1 MIVLISLL
9 ASSLAFAT
17 EPDSLTLPLP
27 TSGAVIV
34 SVNGEVTGAIRTSA
48 RKGGDLALKLAEA
61 EAIRRESEERA
72 EEHDLRLQMQL
83 VRGPAEAELIKDA
96 GMAMVIGKNVRVR
109 TPEGL
114 EVDGGEHL
122 NWRAY
127 GAAVASAADSRM
139 YAPQM
144 GYYGGGDPNLF
155 RLSGGQMGAFYGP
168 TPVTPG
174 QMATDPAAATADC
187 GTAARCQET
196 ITALQGVMEA
206 SDE

>member
-1 MIVLISLL
+1 MITLLL
-9 ASSLAFAT
+9 ASSFALAT
-17 EPDSLTLPLP
+17 EPTPLTLPLP

-61 EAIRRESEERA
+61 EAIRREAEERA

-83 VRGPAEAELIKDA
+83 VRGPAEARLIEDA
-96 GMAMVIGKNVRVR
+96 GMSLVLGNNVEVV

-114 EVDGGEHL
+114 KVRGGEHL

-155 RLSGGQMGAFYGP
+155 RLSGGQMGSLYGP
-168 TPVTPG
+168 TPVAPG
-174 QMATDPAAATADC
+174 QMATAPAAATAPC
-187 GTAARCQET
+187 GTAAQCQDAIDT
-196 ITALQGVMEA
+196 LQGVMEA